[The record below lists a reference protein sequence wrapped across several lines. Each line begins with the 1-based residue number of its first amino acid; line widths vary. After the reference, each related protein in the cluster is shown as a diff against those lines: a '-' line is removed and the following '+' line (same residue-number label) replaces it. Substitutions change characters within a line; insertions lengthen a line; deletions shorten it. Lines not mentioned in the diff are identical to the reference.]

1 MDADKALYCN
11 GIAVVQ
17 MRSMT
22 KRIVLLFLLCALLV
36 TADVRASQCPKD
48 YWIVEEQIVAWAQS
62 LADKVSGQ
70 QRYSKLARFMRDEL
84 DDGEAITV
92 YMYVNKNGQIAD
104 LRLTALKS
112 HSKSDRASL
121 DLIRNAVPLPSPPN
135 PLASAK
141 VVIISFRR
149 HGRNV
154 ECSAISGRLCRYRIG
169 EMHSEEWSESGH
181 E

>member
-70 QRYSKLARFMRDEL
+70 QRYSKLARS
-84 DDGEAITV
+84 V
-92 YMYVNKNGQIAD
+92 WCVCD
-104 LRLTALKS
+104 LCGVC
-112 HSKSDRASL
+112 
-121 DLIRNAVPLPSPPN
+121 AVCGVCVIWLSQHPGCLGLPT
-135 PLASAK
+135 
-141 VVIISFRR
+141 SFPT
-149 HGRNV
+149 
-154 ECSAISGRLCRYRIG
+154 
-169 EMHSEEWSESGH
+169 
-181 E
+181 